1 MFLDSP
7 QPSRDP
13 SSGDPAAEGLGRLAR
28 SGGGRGD
35 TVGFLGLKEAMCLQ
49 VWRTARTSVYLE
61 PSKREREARELT
73 GEPPKPA

>member
-1 MFLDSP
+1 V
-7 QPSRDP
+7 R
-13 SSGDPAAEGLGRLAR
+13 EGAR
-28 SGGGRGD
+28 QISGGSPLFEEGR
-35 TVGFLGLKEAMCLQ
+35 VQRLKEAMCLQ